1 MPRRGVGEG
10 HRDLGGERTPWLN
23 GTLTLGGGVGG
34 AIRTRND
41 RPTSAHTQLY
51 YKNPPLRGGAD
62 PHRTRG
68 RPVPLLHA
76 PPRSV
81 LGSDP
86 PSAPPRAVGF
96 VLHMAPLGGLRVL
109 GGGSAPRAAPA
120 LPQQPIGP
128 HLALTLWGGGAWSS
142 VTPMGPGG
150 DGGLRGLW
158 TECWGCLCP
167 IGIRVQGRGARGG
180 APLG

>member
-1 MPRRGVGEG
+1 MTARRLRTHSFITKTHRSGGALTHTGHAAAPSRSSTHRRG
-10 HRDLGGERTPWLN
+10 RCWAQT
-23 GTLTLGGGVGG
+23 
-34 AIRTRND
+34 
-41 RPTSAHTQLY
+41 
-51 YKNPPLRGGAD
+51 
-62 PHRTRG
+62 
-68 RPVPLLHA
+68 
-76 PPRSV
+76 
-81 LGSDP
+81 P

-128 HLALTLWGGGAWSS
+128 HLALTLWGGGAGSS
-142 VTPMGPGG
+142 VTPVGPGG

-167 IGIRVQGRGARGG
+167 IRIRVQGRGARGG